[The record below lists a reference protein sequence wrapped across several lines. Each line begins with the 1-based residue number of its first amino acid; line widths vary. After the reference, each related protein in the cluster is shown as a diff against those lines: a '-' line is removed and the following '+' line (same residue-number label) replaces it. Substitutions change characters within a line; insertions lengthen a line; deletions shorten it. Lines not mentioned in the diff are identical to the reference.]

1 MMYIYTK
8 LPRGVGDDMLS
19 LRLNRSG
26 HFDVNSFYN
35 AIRGADARL
44 FPWKNIWC

>member
-1 MMYIYTK
+1 MMYICTK

-26 HFDVNSFYN
+26 HFDVHSFYN
-35 AIRGADARL
+35 AIRGADARS